1 MANGTPNSVVP
12 GPNFPT
18 RNEPRVW
25 FITSGDSSVGIA
37 LGKQLLDHGDY
48 VVSGINAAEFEDDVG
63 RSQSFK
69 AFLAKV
75 GRSNGWRERLKIVEL
90 DVR

>member
-1 MANGTPNSVVP
+1 MASGANATVP

-25 FITSGDSSVGIA
+25 FITSGDSSLGIA
-37 LGKQLLDHGDY
+37 LAKQALDHGDY
-48 VVSGINAAEFEDDVG
+48 VVSGINAAEFEADGG
-63 RSQSFK
+63 RSHSFK
-69 AFLAKV
+69 TFLAEV